1 MKKIIIF
8 TSDGAG
14 GHTAT
19 TNALSATLK
28 DSYII
33 KPVNIFRDVLGGVDV
48 IKVAS
53 LGFTTGESFYEKCLT
68 RKYYTFLNGLHAVG
82 KWYFRQVQWSMSR
95 TLQKFLRIEKPDMV
109 ISVVPLVDGAV
120 VDATQKLGIPFILLP
135 TDLDSTNYI
144 HDIRSPS
151 HEGFICTLPFE
162 DIHIKK
168 KLEPALIPE
177 SKVITT
183 GFPIRVDF
191 FENKNIESIKN
202 QYNVDQKKP
211 VVLLLMGSVGSDS
224 LYTFA
229 QELSK
234 VTEPMHLVI
243 ICGRYQAMKQKV
255 LSINYPTHITVTATD
270 FVQKISDLM
279 AISDLL
285 ITKAG
290 PVSMSEAM
298 YMHLPMLVDVTNST
312 LDWEKLNYEFI
323 QQRNFGNI
331 IQDKTKLAAQVSHL
345 LGNKEDLA
353 KMRQNMVAFDKK
365 VGTSEMRKLI
375 ERSI

>member
-28 DSYII
+28 DSYCI
-33 KPVNIFRDVLGGVDV
+33 KPINIFRDVLGGVDV
-48 IKVAS
+48 IKVLS
-53 LGFTTGESFYEKCLT
+53 FGKINGELFYERCLT
-68 RKYYTFLNGLHAVG
+68 KKYYPFLNTLHFVG
-82 KWYFRQVQWSMSR
+82 KWYFRQVQRSMSK
-95 TLQKFLRIEKPDMV
+95 TLQKFLLAEKPDMV

-120 VDATQKLGIPFILLP
+120 VDATQKLDIPFILLP

-144 HDIRSPS
+144 HDIKSPA
-151 HEGFICTLPFE
+151 HDGFLCTLPFE
-162 DIHIKK
+162 DHDIKK
-168 KLEPALIPE
+168 KLEPAKIPE

-191 FENKNIESIKN
+191 FENKDIQAIKR
-202 QYNVDQKKP
+202 QYSVDQEKP

-229 QELSK
+229 KELTK
-234 VTEPMHLVI
+234 VSNPMHLVI
-243 ICGRYQAMKQKV
+243 ICGRYQAMKEKV
-255 LSINYPTHITVTATD
+255 QTIQFPRHITVTAVD

-298 YMHLPMLVDVTNST
+298 YMNLPMLVDITAST
-312 LDWEKLNYEFI
+312 LDWERLNYEFI
-323 QQRNFGNI
+323 KKRQFGDVITNI
-331 IQDKTKLAAQVSHL
+331 NKLPEQVNHL
-345 LGNKEDLA
+345 LGNRDSLSYMKNNLVSFE
-353 KMRQNMVAFDKK
+353 KK
-365 VGTSEMRKLI
+365 VGTTEVRKLI
-375 ERSI
+375 ERMI

>member
-28 DSYII
+28 DSYSI
-33 KPVNIFRDVLGGVDV
+33 KPVNIFRDVLGGVDF
-48 IKVAS
+48 IKAVS
-53 LGFTTGESFYEKCLT
+53 FGTTNGELFYERCLT
-68 RKYYTFLNGLHAVG
+68 RKYYTFLNTLHAVG
-82 KWYFRQVQWSMSR
+82 KWYFRQVQKRMSK
-95 TLQKFLRIEKPDMV
+95 TLQKFLIAEKPDMV

-120 VDATQKLGIPFILLP
+120 VDATQKLNIPFILLP

-144 HDIRSPS
+144 HDIKAPA
-151 HEGFICTLPFE
+151 HDGFLCTLPFE
-162 DIHIKK
+162 DLDIKQ
-168 KLEPALIPE
+168 KLEPARIPDA
-177 SKVITT
+177 KVITT

-191 FENKNIESIKN
+191 FEDKDLKAIKTF
-202 QYNVDQKKP
+202 YGVDQEKP

-229 QELSK
+229 KELTK
-234 VTEPMHLVI
+234 VATPMHLVI
-243 ICGRYQAMKQKV
+243 ICGRYQAMKEKV
-255 LSINYPTHITVTATD
+255 LTVEFPKHITVTAVD

-285 ITKAG
+285 VTKAG

-298 YMHLPMLVDVTNST
+298 YMNLPMLVDITST
-312 LDWEKLNYEFI
+312 LDWEKLNYQFI
-323 QQRNFGNI
+323 QKRHFGDVITNI
-331 IQDKTKLAAQVSHL
+331 NNVSNQVNNL
-345 LGNKEDLA
+345 LKNRDALSAMKNNL
-353 KMRQNMVAFDKK
+353 VSFDKK
-365 VGTSEMRKLI
+365 VGTAEVRRLI
-375 ERSI
+375 EKMI